1 MIQFLLNDR
10 LQQETT
16 LPPDTT
22 VLQYLRR
29 DAGRCGTKEGC
40 ASGDCGACTVVIAEP
55 QGDTLRYTPINAC
68 LTFISALQGKQL
80 ITVED
85 LKHQGQLHSVQQ
97 AMVDNHASQC
107 GFCTPGFVMSLF
119 ALQKDA
125 ALQQDMASQKETAA
139 QRNHSAI
146 KNGVNR
152 EQVLHALSGNL
163 CRCTGYRPIVDAAL
177 SACEFSDED
186 QFDRAETVTLQ
197 RLQAIAP
204 QSLLHENQNTLHH
217 DELGFIPT
225 TLKQLADLY
234 LANPEA
240 KLVAG
245 GTDLAL
251 EVTQR
256 HRRLPQLIA
265 ISHIPQLK
273 NIEITDQALIIGAA
287 ATLSSCMPLLEREFA
302 DFGALLERFAS
313 QQIRNQGT
321 FGGNIANGSP
331 IGDGGPVLLALGA
344 SLVLRRG
351 ADQRTLPLEQFYLG
365 YRQTALQAGEF
376 IEQIIIPRVAE
387 ESTRILKVYKVSKR
401 LDDDISAV
409 CGAFHIEVTDG
420 VVTHVSIAFGGMAA
434 IAKRASHCET
444 QLLGQPWQASS
455 VERACLA
462 LETDYQPISDFRASR
477 EYRMQV
483 AKNLLR
489 RCLIETTSKE
499 TMMRV
504 TQYV

>member
-1 MIQFLLNDR
+1 MIQFLLNDH
-10 LQQETT
+10 LQQEAA

-29 DAGRCGTKEGC
+29 EAGRCGTKEGC

-55 QGDTLRYTPINAC
+55 QGDALRYTPVNAC

-85 LKHQGQLHSVQQ
+85 LKHQGQLHNVQQ
-97 AMVDNHASQC
+97 AMADNHASQC
-107 GFCTPGFVMSLF
+107 GFCTPGFVMSVF
-119 ALQKDA
+119 ALQKNLSA
-125 ALQQDMASQKETAA
+125 AKRGVKREHILQ
-139 QRNHSAI
+139 
-146 KNGVNR
+146 
-152 EQVLHALSGNL
+152 ALSGNL
-163 CRCTGYRPIVDAAL
+163 CRCTGYRPIVEAAFE
-177 SACEFSDED
+177 ACERQPVD
-186 QFDRAETVTLQ
+186 QFDRAEKVTLQ

-204 QSLLHENQNTLHH
+204 SAGQTIRHHEDLNLLPSTVE
-217 DELGFIPT
+217 EL
-225 TLKQLADLY
+225 AAAY

-251 EVTQR
+251 EITQR
-256 HRRLPQLIA
+256 HRRLTQLITL
-265 ISHIPQLK
+265 SHIPAMKTAFIDGEQ
-273 NIEITDQALIIGAA
+273 IIIGAA
-287 ATLSSCMPLLEREFA
+287 ATLSDCMGLLESEFP

-321 FGGNIANGSP
+321 FGGNIANASP

-344 SLVLRRG
+344 SLRLRRG
-351 ADQRTLPLEQFYLG
+351 SQQRTLPLAQFYQG
-365 YRQTALQAGEF
+365 YKQTALQAGEF
-376 IEQIIIPRVAE
+376 IEQILIPRVEAD
-387 ESTRILKVYKVSKR
+387 STRTLKVYKVSKR

-409 CGAFHIEVTDG
+409 CGAFHIEVNHG
-420 VVTHVSIAFGGMAA
+420 VVTHAFIAYGGMAA
-434 IAKRASHCET
+434 VAKRAEHCEK
-444 QLLGQPWQASS
+444 LLIGQPWQAAT
-455 VERACLA
+455 VERACQA
-462 LETDYQPISDFRASR
+462 LTHDYQPISDFRASQ

-489 RCLIETTSKE
+489 RCLIETTS
-499 TMMRV
+499 TDTLMRV